1 MLLCMCVCA
10 ARYALPDFQRDEE
23 GRIRLPGAPSAYFP
37 RCGGSAAGL
46 LPSVQLSRQHDA
58 HPRTCSGTL
67 SETVWS
73 SMTGHQDTEMLIGV
87 IFQCPHMSLASKMLD
102 SGRGQAISS
111 CAWRATCHV
120 KLCHI
125 MSCCSLLQVASEA
138 CADTES

>member
-58 HPRTCSGTL
+58 HPCTWRGTQSG
-67 SETVWS
+67 TVWS
-73 SMTGHQDTEMLIGV
+73 SLTGHQDTEMLIGV
-87 IFQCPHMSLASKMLD
+87 VCQCPHMSLASKMLD
-102 SGRGQAISS
+102 SGRGQAIKLMCMACNLPCEVVSH
-111 CAWRATCHV
+111 HV
-120 KLCHI
+120 
-125 MSCCSLLQVASEA
+125 MLLSPAGCLRSV
-138 CADTES
+138 C